1 MKKSIKLSILILSL
15 ILVLSLIAACSS
27 SKSND
32 EGVAEAPSYNT
43 AYPDEGYGGGKGM
56 DGGDMARDEAEIDPA
71 SPPSSL
77 EPEKVIT
84 TYELDFETTEFDK
97 TINNLTKLIEK
108 YKGYIENSDISYN
121 QYYNNKSYRRG
132 SFAIRIPKNDALS
145 FKTELNG
152 IGNMIS
158 ESTRKEDVTKQYR
171 DTESRLKVLTT
182 QEERILALLEEADN
196 IQDIIALEERL
207 SYIIYEKE
215 HLQASLMNLDDKVEF
230 STIYIDIQEVERLR
244 STEDIDTSFGT
255 KIKNAIENS
264 IYGFVTGL
272 ENMVIWM
279 ILAAPFLI
287 LLALILFLAYR
298 IIKRR
303 RIKRDIQEK

>member
-15 ILVLSLIAACSS
+15 ILVLSLMAACSS

-56 DGGDMARDEAEIDPA
+56 DEAEIDPA

-132 SFAIRIPKNDALS
+132 SFAIRIPKKDALS